1 MFPIQRANTQRDS
14 QGTLSAYVV
23 RIADGGKEEAG
34 VSELLGTILFFAAI
48 GLTAAKLNEDFGQRG
63 EVGYAVLL
71 LLIAIFAAAVGT
83 AFA

>member
-1 MFPIQRANTQRDS
+1 MRR
-14 QGTLSAYVV
+14 
-23 RIADGGKEEAG
+23 RG
-34 VSELLGTILFFAAI
+34 VPEVIGTILFFAAI

-83 AFA
+83 AYA

>member
-1 MFPIQRANTQRDS
+1 MPE
-14 QGTLSAYVV
+14 VV
-23 RIADGGKEEAG
+23 
-34 VSELLGTILFFAAI
+34 GTILFFAAI

>member
-1 MFPIQRANTQRDS
+1 MPEVV
-14 QGTLSAYVV
+14 GTV
-23 RIADGGKEEAG
+23 
-34 VSELLGTILFFAAI
+34 LFFSAI

-71 LLIAIFAAAVGT
+71 LLITIFAAAVGT